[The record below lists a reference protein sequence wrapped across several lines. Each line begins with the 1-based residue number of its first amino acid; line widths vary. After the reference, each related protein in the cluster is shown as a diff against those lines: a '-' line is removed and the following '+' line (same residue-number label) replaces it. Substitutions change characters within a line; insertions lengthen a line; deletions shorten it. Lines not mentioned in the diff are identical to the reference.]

1 MDKHIYG
8 TDLYLPIC
16 EFLDIISLKN
26 FSMVNKEYYHNK
38 KHKQIRHYI
47 FKNKYFKIIVRFMQK
62 ICLLKKRIEL
72 LNSNNSILIPRNMAL
87 FYFFYYEN
95 ININGYFNISAEWKK
110 AIIDKYH
117 SNEID
122 KNKNKNKNKNNYNK
136 FDLFNLLKKM
146 TIDEINFIG
155 W

>member
-1 MDKHIYG
+1 MNKYIYG

-26 FSMVNKEYYHNK
+26 FSIANKEYYHNK
-38 KHKQIRHYI
+38 KHKEIRNYI
-47 FKNKYFKIIVRFMQK
+47 FKNKYFHIIVRFMKK

-72 LNSNNSILIPRNMAL
+72 LNINNLISIPRNMAL

-95 ININGYFNISAEWKK
+95 ININGYFNITAEWKK
-110 AIIDKYH
+110 KIINKYH
-117 SNEID
+117 SNKVD
-122 KNKNKNKNKNNYNK
+122 KNNNNNKINYNK

-146 TIDEINFIG
+146 TIDEINSIG

>member
-1 MDKHIYG
+1 MNKYVCG

-16 EFLDIISLKN
+16 EFLDISSLKK

-38 KHKQIRHYI
+38 KHKQIRNYI
-47 FKNKYFKIIVRFMQK
+47 FKNKYFYIIVRFMQK

-72 LNSNNSILIPRNMAL
+72 LNSNNSISIPRNMAL

-95 ININGYFNISAEWKK
+95 TNINGYFNISAEWKK
-110 AIIDKYH
+110 NIINKYH
-117 SNEID
+117 SNEE
-122 KNKNKNKNKNNYNK
+122 NKNNNKINYNK

-146 TIDEINFIG
+146 TIEEINSVG